1 MLKLKQLFIYFY
13 CNKLETMSLLCD
25 SLPCRAL
32 TIIREYSRPLTKP
45 NWRNSKPIITTYR
58 LYLYIKSKEL
68 DYSDL
73 SSSDIHL
80 RILWQ
85 IQDTDWY
92 FAYGYVRYYG
102 LNRYLFLQQETN
114 EKAYLDDG
122 IQDSQRIYT
131 IRNITSSY

>member
-1 MLKLKQLFIYFY
+1 
-13 CNKLETMSLLCD
+13 MSLPNRALPCR
-25 SLPCRAL
+25 SLPCRSL
-32 TIIREYSRPLTKP
+32 TLIREYSRPLTKP
-45 NWRNSKPIITTYR
+45 DWRKSKPIISIYR
-58 LYLYIKSKEL
+58 LYLYIRSKEL
-68 DYSDL
+68 DYSDQ

-122 IQDSQRIYT
+122 IQDAQRIYT